1 MASEED
7 LVLMKKIDQLHMR
20 LPFYGSRKLCE
31 QLKREGHVV
40 NRKRGQ
46 RLMRLMGI
54 QGLYQKPRL
63 TTPNKKH
70 AVYPYLLKNVSVTQ
84 ANQVWCTD
92 ITYIPMNK
100 GFAYL
105 TVIMDWYS
113 RKALVWRLSNTLDAD
128 ACTDAL
134 TEAIAKQGAPAIF
147 NTDQGSQF
155 TGKDFINVL
164 KKHPIQISMD
174 GKGSWMDNVFIERL
188 WRSLKYEE
196 VYLKAYE
203 SMIEAKKEIG
213 HWLTFYN
220 QERLH
225 ETLNYVTPD
234 EVYLES
240 LRKQAKT
247 KQVA

>member
-1 MASEED
+1 
-7 LVLMKKIDQLHMR
+7 MKKIDQLHMK

-54 QGLYQKPRL
+54 QGLYQKPRI
-63 TTPNKKH
+63 TTPNKEH

-92 ITYIPMNK
+92 ITYIPMNR
-100 GFAYL
+100 GFVYL

-113 RKALVWRLSNTLDAD
+113 RKALAWRLSNTLDTD

-164 KKHPIQISMD
+164 KKHHIQISMD

-203 SMIEAKKEIG
+203 SMVEAKKEIG

-225 ETLNYVTPD
+225 ETLNYATPD